1 MFDAALHYH
10 VNTLSND
17 RVKVPT
23 NENIEP
29 VLLGVA
35 GKNHPLREEVENFIQ
50 AGFKRAHSAEIHSFL
65 PNLFY
70 LKFGKIKTA
79 LGVRSAKETLF
90 LEQYLPSQHNPSTLP
105 NVAAKS
111 ELELAL
117 QEKGIVAARHQ
128 IVEIGNLHSTSSRFT
143 QQLLLCTVLTLAL
156 CDKTHIAFTG
166 VPNVIRIF
174 DKFGIPLTALC
185 QASETAV
192 KSGPDKWG
200 NYYKENPQV
209 MVLDIADAVNAIE
222 QTPALKSLR
231 HTLSLQIFA
240 NHQQLKE
247 VLA

>member
-1 MFDAALHYH
+1 MFDAALHYN
-10 VNTLSND
+10 VNTTSYD
-17 RVKVPT
+17 RINVPT
-23 NENIEP
+23 SDNIEP

-35 GKNHPLREEVENFIQ
+35 GKHHPLRAEIESFIQ
-50 AGFKRAHSAEIHSFL
+50 TGFKRAHSAEIHSFM

-70 LKFGKIKTA
+70 VKFGKMKTA

-90 LEQYLPSQHNPSTLP
+90 LEQYLMPQNEQLALP
-105 NVAAKS
+105 NTSAKS
-111 ELELAL
+111 ALELAL
-117 QEKGIVAARHQ
+117 QEKGIFASRHQ

-143 QQLLLCTVLTLAL
+143 QQLLLCAVLTLAL
-156 CDKTHIAFTG
+156 CDKTHIVFTG
-166 VPNVIRIF
+166 IPNVIRIF

-192 KSGPDKWG
+192 KSGPDNWG
-200 NYYKENPQV
+200 SYYNEKPQV

-240 NHQQLKE
+240 NHQQLRE